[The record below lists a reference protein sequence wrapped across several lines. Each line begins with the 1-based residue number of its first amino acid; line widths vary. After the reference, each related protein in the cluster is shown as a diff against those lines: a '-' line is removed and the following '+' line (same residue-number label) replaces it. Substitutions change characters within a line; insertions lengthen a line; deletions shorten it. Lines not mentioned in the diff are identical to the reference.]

1 MTPIEELEQIKE
13 NIDELFT
20 KACLLVKEHFPD
32 KFESA
37 NQGGAFSMLYSGNDY
52 NTTLESLID
61 DIKSDQDWEETGDS
75 FFDDWEFPSIRY
87 VKD

>member
-1 MTPIEELEQIKE
+1 MTAIEELEQIKE

-20 KACLLVKEHFPD
+20 KACLHVKAHFPD

-37 NQGGAFSMLYSGNDY
+37 NSGGAFSTLSSGNSY

-61 DIKSDQDWEETGDS
+61 DIKSDQDWEENGDS
-75 FFDDWEFPSIRY
+75 FFDNLDLSE
-87 VKD
+87 D